1 MRVKSELERLAPE
14 ATIGRLER
22 YVAADRTDWEALRA
36 LACAELALGR
46 KEDADRDFQAC
57 LAGRPDD
64 PRVWRDYL
72 SMLYD
77 LGNQD
82 AWTALLAKVPPSAES
97 ESEIWRFRG
106 LLKEKTGDWAGAA
119 QDYRMALD
127 RNPYVMAS
135 HYRLAMVEERL
146 GHRDVAVEHRKK
158 ADHLREARGELR
170 AAFSELI
177 TAEEARENQKASNPD
192 LPTSM
197 RRLASVCETLGWAR
211 LAEAWNKLAD
221 SS

>member
-1 MRVKSELERLAPE
+1 
-14 ATIGRLER
+14 
-22 YVAADRTDWEALRA
+22 
-36 LACAELALGR
+36 
-46 KEDADRDFQAC
+46 
-57 LAGRPDD
+57 
-64 PRVWRDYL
+64 
-72 SMLYD
+72 
-77 LGNQD
+77 
-82 AWTALLAKVPPSAES
+82 
-97 ESEIWRFRG
+97 
-106 LLKEKTGDWAGAA
+106 
-119 QDYRMALD
+119 MALN

-158 ADHLREARGELR
+158 ADHLRKARGELR